1 MARKKK
7 KNILYQTSVLSG
19 AVGHLLK
26 SPIVL
31 SWILAIAGL
40 ITLSAMSVPRL
51 RATQV
56 SAENLKV
63 NFETPPIWLDV
74 SLLLELQDV
83 AREHLA
89 QTTVSRDGLIKTA
102 SALEATGWFTKVK
115 QVQWVNDTEV
125 IVRATFLIPYA
136 KVEDHG
142 GIVYIDVQG
151 RRLPTRVGLIV
162 KPNYHFITLKEPR
175 YERPS
180 RPGLQWNGGDVTA
193 GLNILKLIYNKPW
206 ATQVQMINLARWAT
220 SETLMLETD
229 TPSIFIW
236 GSSPGEEH
244 GLEALADHKIERL
257 NHIFTKYGR
266 IDQGIEAEFD
276 LTNTSAVIRN

>member
-7 KNILYQTSVLSG
+7 KNIYYQISVLFG
-19 AVGHLLK
+19 AVGHLMK

-63 NFETPPIWLDV
+63 TFENPPIWLEA

-89 QTTVSRDGLIKTA
+89 QTTVSRDGLIQTA
-102 SALEATGWFTKVK
+102 SALEATGWFTEVK

-125 IVRATFLIPYA
+125 IVRATYLIPYA
-136 KVEDHG
+136 KVEDHR

-162 KPNYHFITLKEPR
+162 KPNYHFITLKEPSD
-175 YERPS
+175 ERPS
-180 RPGLQWNGGDVTA
+180 RPGLQWNGGDITA
-193 GLNILKLIYNKPW
+193 GLNVLKLIYNKPW
-206 ATQVQMINLARWAT
+206 ATQVQRINLARWAT

-229 TPSIFIW
+229 TPSFFIW
-236 GSSPGEEH
+236 GSSPGDER
-244 GLEALADHKIERL
+244 GLEALANHKIERL